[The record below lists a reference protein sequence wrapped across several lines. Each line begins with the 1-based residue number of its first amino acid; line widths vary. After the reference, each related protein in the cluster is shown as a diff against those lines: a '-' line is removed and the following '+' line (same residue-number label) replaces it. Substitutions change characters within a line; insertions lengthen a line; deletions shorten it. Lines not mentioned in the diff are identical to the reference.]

1 MAETFPVF
9 SGILVKPLPF
19 AGNHLWENLPVG
31 RQTLRL
37 GFVLPDAGLARQAF
51 DHLKPSQARPEG
63 GDLFRTES
71 LFQSQDDT
79 GEHYGA
85 KLHLLPVISSG
96 NPLWVSVMGQIS
108 ESTTA
113 VDLRWEILGSRPG
126 LARFS
131 RAGTPIAVLQPQKG
145 SFGDQLGI
153 PARLTLIKLSTN
165 RVLLTTE
172 VRGTTTREEFE
183 GNFRDLSD
191 ELRRTACLSAKAL
204 VHTPVELCQF
214 QGTSLHV
221 TVMPA
226 GEGP

>member
-1 MAETFPVF
+1 M
-9 SGILVKPLPF
+9 
-19 AGNHLWENLPVG
+19 
-31 RQTLRL
+31 
-37 GFVLPDAGLARQAF
+37 
-51 DHLKPSQARPEG
+51 
-63 GDLFRTES
+63 
-71 LFQSQDDT
+71 
-79 GEHYGA
+79 
-85 KLHLLPVISSG
+85 
-96 NPLWVSVMGQIS
+96 
-108 ESTTA
+108 
-113 VDLRWEILGSRPG
+113 
-126 LARFS
+126 
-131 RAGTPIAVLQPQKG
+131 LQPQKG

-191 ELRRTACLSAKAL
+191 ELRRTACLSAKTL

-214 QGTSLHV
+214 QGTSIHV